1 MSSKLD
7 FRGADKA
14 FGQERA
20 GCVGTYSEKPG
31 LANVLSWSSWIFRA
45 LERAW
50 ATELQLST
58 YAAMGVGRGWNDC
71 G

>member
-7 FRGADKA
+7 FRGVDKA

-20 GCVGTYSEKPG
+20 GCVGTYSEKPV

-50 ATELQLST
+50 ASELQLST
-58 YAAMGVGRGWNDC
+58 FAAMGVGRGWHRR

>member
-7 FRGADKA
+7 FRGVGKA

-31 LANVLSWSSWIFRA
+31 LAYVLSWASQRG
-45 LERAW
+45 
-50 ATELQLST
+50 
-58 YAAMGVGRGWNDC
+58 MPGVYSGITPS
-71 G
+71 